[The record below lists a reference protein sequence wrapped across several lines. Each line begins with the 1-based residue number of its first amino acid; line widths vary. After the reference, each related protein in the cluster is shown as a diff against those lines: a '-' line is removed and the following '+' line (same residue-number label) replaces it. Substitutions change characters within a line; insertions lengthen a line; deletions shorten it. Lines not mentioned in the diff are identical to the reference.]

1 MPEPL
6 IEEELV
12 ELTLRL
18 QHVVNEFLQQI
29 HERIVE
35 VGRADPPER
44 VLDDTATHR
53 RRDGGCA
60 RSAGPGADRRGGPQH
75 SSRAGL
81 WAHCGTYRVGFTA
94 ADHGFPGR
102 ELVRVGQTWEPVA
115 HTPRGRRAARDPSD
129 CRVLG
134 APKTDVAVF
143 EESGKGKL
151 PAERRRARSQPCRSS
166 RTRYRS

>member
-1 MPEPL
+1 MSGNVHARLLMTRSSHKRATPASDREERMPEPL
-6 IEEELV
+6 IVEELV
-12 ELTLRL
+12 KLTQRL
-18 QHVVNEFLQQI
+18 QHVVNEFPQQI

-94 ADHGFPGR
+94 ADHGGDSIGATAESHTGADR
-102 ELVRVGQTWEPVA
+102 ALIPVIVERHVPA
-115 HTPRGRRAARDPSD
+115 TP
-129 CRVLG
+129 
-134 APKTDVAVF
+134 AV
-143 EESGKGKL
+143 EKNS
-151 PAERRRARSQPCRSS
+151 
-166 RTRYRS
+166 